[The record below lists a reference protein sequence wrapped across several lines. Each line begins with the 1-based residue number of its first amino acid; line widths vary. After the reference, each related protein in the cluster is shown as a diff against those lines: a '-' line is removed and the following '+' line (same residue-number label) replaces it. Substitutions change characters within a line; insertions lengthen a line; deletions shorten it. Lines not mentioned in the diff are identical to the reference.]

1 MSRRARGIVAL
12 LGAESTGKTT
22 LAAGLCAAL
31 RADGR
36 DACVVAET
44 LREFCDRE
52 ARTPRRDE
60 QAALAAEHS
69 RRIEAAAAA
78 HDIVIADT
86 TALQIA
92 VYSEQVFGDAS
103 LYAAAEAWQ
112 RRHVRLTLLSA
123 LDLPWQPDGLQRDG
137 EHVRAPVDALLR
149 ASLARAGVA
158 YAVIGGLG
166 PQRLAAALAAVRHTL
181 GAIGPADDVTPEG
194 EARRWQCEH
203 CGDPACE
210 RHLLRRG

>member
-1 MSRRARGIVAL
+1 MGAARRGDIVSQAGGGIVAL

-22 LAAGLCAAL
+22 LAAELCTAL

-52 ARTPRRDE
+52 CRTPHRDE
-60 QAALAAEHS
+60 QAGLAAEHS
-69 RRIEAAAAA
+69 RRIEVAAAA

-92 VYSEQVFGDAS
+92 VYSEQVFDDRS
-103 LYAAAEAWQ
+103 LHAAAEAWQ
-112 RRHVRLTLLSA
+112 REHVRLTLLSA
-123 LDLPWQPDGLQRDG
+123 LDVPWRADGLQRDG

-166 PQRLAAALAAVRHTL
+166 PQRLARALAAVRRAL
-181 GAIGPADDVTPEG
+181 GGVGTGPV
-194 EARRWQCEH
+194 RS
-203 CGDPACE
+203 
-210 RHLLRRG
+210 

>member
-1 MSRRARGIVAL
+1 MNASGRGVVAL
-12 LGAESTGKTT
+12 LGAESSGKTT
-22 LAAGLCAAL
+22 LAAELCAAL
-31 RADGR
+31 RGAGR

-60 QAALAAEHS
+60 QAGLAAEHS
-69 RRIEAAAAA
+69 RRIEAAASA

-86 TALQIA
+86 TALQTA
-92 VYSEQVFGDAS
+92 VYSALVFGDAS
-103 LYAAAEAWQ
+103 LYPAAEAWQ
-112 RRHVRLTLLSA
+112 RAQVRLTLLSA

-166 PQRLAAALAAVRHTL
+166 PQRLACALSAVRHAL
-181 GAIGPADDVTPEG
+181 GMIDSMDGGSASSAP
-194 EARRWQCEH
+194 RWRCER
-203 CGDPACE
+203 CGDPDCE
-210 RHLLRRG
+210 RHLLPRG